1 MKKKAAGCCGDEA
14 AQSSYRVES
23 IVGVDE
29 RGQMVL
35 PKEVREKL
43 GIVPGDKLAVVI
55 MEREGRPCC
64 ITLIKADELAGMVQ
78 SILGPAMPVTAR

>member
-1 MKKKAAGCCGDEA
+1 MKKKAACCGDEA
-14 AQSSYRVES
+14 AQSSYTVES

-64 ITLIKADELAGMVQ
+64 ISLIRAGEFAGMVQ
-78 SILGPAMPVTAR
+78 TILGPALPAAVK